1 MWKQAYGL
9 MLEGSYSEALHEMK
23 PLQDHRELQVAA
35 LAAMLYSHEHSAS
48 PDAEII
54 HNLRKRLETVD
65 QTASERAL
73 VLAATLYWHLGG
85 SKHLR
90 KSCDLI
96 MRSAFEISHTVSGL
110 EVLPSPLSHA
120 FCV

>member
-1 MWKQAYGL
+1 
-9 MLEGSYSEALHEMK
+9 MLEGLYSEALHEME
-23 PLQDHRELQVAA
+23 PLQDHRELQVAV

-54 HNLRKRLETVD
+54 HNLLRRFETVD

-85 SKHLR
+85 SNHLR
-90 KSCDLI
+90 KSRDLVT
-96 MRSAFEISHTVSGL
+96 RSGFDYSRW
-110 EVLPSPLSHA
+110 
-120 FCV
+120 F